1 MYNLNGYRVVETESM
16 IVQSVKLWEGRGAP
30 RGAPCSQE
38 GFPSLS
44 LKYHCWEVI
53 WCSGREIGGATR
65 MFAALFLK

>member
-1 MYNLNGYRVVETESM
+1 MVETESM
-16 IVQSVKLWEGRGAP
+16 IVQSLKLWEGGGGRGAL
-30 RGAPCSQE
+30 RGGPCSQE

-53 WCSGREIGGATR
+53 WCSGRESGGAAR